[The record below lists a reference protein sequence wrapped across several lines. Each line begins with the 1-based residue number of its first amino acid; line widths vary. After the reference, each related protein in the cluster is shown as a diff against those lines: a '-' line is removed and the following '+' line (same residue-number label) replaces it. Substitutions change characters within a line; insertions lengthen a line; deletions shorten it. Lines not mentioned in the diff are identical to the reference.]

1 MTEQSK
7 PTVDF
12 ELGEKG
18 GYLEFTDPNEVLKW
32 FDEEQSK
39 WQWMNQIQE
48 ISNAFRSFSNLRQ
61 AAAKFVQQWAQNQ
74 SNPDA
79 AKNTIGS
86 LKSYFESSIPTQSL
100 WLSSSP
106 TGAFILRL
114 QKERHSLVAAGAYL
128 ALGGSYSPQSQ
139 QSLHP
144 LFLEGIIE
152 GFLYKREIDWTA
164 SAHREALEK
173 LKQQYSK
180 NISEQKRKFQE
191 IEQTNDNLNTRFDET
206 LNVKTKLLDDLHVSQ
221 GIEFKKLIE
230 THEANLKAIE
240 NAYDQKLALW
250 KPVEYWEARGRS
262 HNTKTTKFAIA
273 SGVMGVVILI
283 SLGWL
288 AYEIFLNIPPNEKP
302 QVWQI
307 GVFSVAS
314 FFGIWLERILVRLF
328 VSNIH
333 LATDAEER
341 VTMLQTYL
349 SIIREGSEF
358 APEDKK
364 LILERL
370 FHPAADGLVKD
381 DGAPPS
387 PLEMLSRGRL

>member
-7 PTVDF
+7 PTFVF

-18 GYLEFTDPNEVLKW
+18 GHLEFVDPNEVLQW
-32 FDEEQSK
+32 FDAEQSK
-39 WQWMNQIQE
+39 WQWMNKIPE
-48 ISNAFRSFSNLRQ
+48 TTSALRTFANLRQ
-61 AAAKFVQQWAQNQ
+61 AAAQFVQQWTQNQ
-74 SNPDA
+74 SNPEA
-79 AKNTIGS
+79 ANKSIVN
-86 LKSYFESSIPTQSL
+86 LKSHFESSIQTQSL

-106 TGAFILRL
+106 TGDFILKL
-114 QKERHSLVAAGAYL
+114 QKERHQLVAAGAYL
-128 ALGGSYSPQSQ
+128 ALGGAYSPQSQ

-173 LKQQYSK
+173 LKHQYSG
-180 NISEQKRKFQE
+180 NIADQKRKFNE
-191 IEQTNDNLNTRFDET
+191 IEQTNEALNSQFNET
-206 LNVKTKLLDDLHVSQ
+206 LLEKAKLLDDLHVNQ
-221 GIEFKKLIE
+221 GTEFKKLIE

-240 NAYDQKLALW
+240 NSYDQKLALR

-262 HNTKTTKFAIA
+262 HHAKTTKFAIA
-273 SGVMGVVILI
+273 SGAMGAVILI
-283 SLGWL
+283 ALGWL
-288 AYEIFLNIPPNEKP
+288 AYEIFLNVPPNEKP
-302 QVWQI
+302 QVWQV
-307 GVFSVAS
+307 GVFSVAA

-387 PLEMLSRGRL
+387 PLEMLTRR

>member
-1 MTEQSK
+1 MTAQTT
-7 PTVDF
+7 PTLVL

-18 GYLEFTDPNEVLKW
+18 GSLEFEQPNELQQWLDSEQNKW
-32 FDEEQSK
+32 H
-39 WQWMNQIQE
+39 WMSQIQE
-48 ISNAFRSFSNLRQ
+48 TSNAPTQFTQLRQ
-61 AAAKFVQQWAQNQ
+61 TSAQYIQQWSTQLSDPALAQK
-74 SNPDA
+74 SIDV
-79 AKNTIGS
+79 
-86 LKSYFESSIPTQSL
+86 LKAQLESGVNSQSL

-114 QKERHSLVAAGAYL
+114 KEDRRDLVAAGAYL
-128 ALGGSYSPQSQ
+128 ALGGAYSPHHH

-144 LFLEGIIE
+144 LFLEGIVE

-180 NISEQKRKFQE
+180 NLTDQKRKFQE
-191 IEQTNDNLNTRFDET
+191 IEKTNLELNSKFDES
-206 LNVKTKLLDDLHVSQ
+206 LVAKEKLLDGLHVEQ
-221 GIEFKKLIE
+221 GEEFRKLIE
-230 THEANLKAIE
+230 KHEANLKAIE

-262 HNTKTTKFAIA
+262 HNEKTTKFAIA
-273 SGVMGVVILI
+273 SGTMGVVILI
-283 SLGWL
+283 ALGWL
-288 AYEIFLNIPPNEKP
+288 AYEIFLNVLPNEKP
-302 QVWQI
+302 QMWQV
-307 GVFSVAS
+307 GVFSVAA

-381 DGAPPS
+381 DAAPPS
-387 PLEMLSRGRL
+387 PLEILSRGR

>member
-7 PTVDF
+7 PTFVF

-18 GYLEFTDPNEVLKW
+18 GHLEFADPNEVLQW

-39 WQWMNQIQE
+39 WQWMNQIHE
-48 ISNAFRSFSNLRQ
+48 TSSALRSFANLRQ
-61 AAAKFVQQWAQNQ
+61 TAAHFVQQWTQNQ
-74 SNPDA
+74 SNPEFE
-79 AKNTIGS
+79 KNTIVN
-86 LKSYFESSIPTQSL
+86 LKSHFESSIQTQSL

-114 QKERHSLVAAGAYL
+114 QKERHQLVAAGAYL
-128 ALGGSYSPQSQ
+128 ALGGAYSPQSQ

-152 GFLYKREIDWTA
+152 GFLYKKEIDWTA
-164 SAHREALEK
+164 TTHREALEK
-173 LKQQYSK
+173 LKQQYSR
-180 NISEQKRKFQE
+180 NLAEQKRRFQE
-191 IEQTNDNLNTRFDET
+191 IEQANDNLNTQFGET
-206 LNVKTKLLDDLHVSQ
+206 LNAKTKLLDEVHVSQ
-221 GIEFKKLIE
+221 SEEFKKLVE
-230 THEANLKAIE
+230 MHEANLKAIE

-250 KPVEYWEARGRS
+250 KPVEYWEARGRA
-262 HNTKTTKFAIA
+262 HNAKTTKFAIA
-273 SGVMGVVILI
+273 SGAMGVVVLI
-283 SLGWL
+283 ALGWL
-288 AYEIFLNIPPNEKP
+288 AYKIFLDVPPTEKP
-302 QVWQI
+302 QVWQV
-307 GVFSVAS
+307 GVFSVAA

-387 PLEMLSRGRL
+387 PLEMLSRR

>member
-1 MTEQSK
+1 MIKEIK
-7 PTVDF
+7 PILAL
-12 ELGEKG
+12 ELGAKG
-18 GYLEFTDPNEVLKW
+18 GHLEFEQPSEVQQWLASEL
-32 FDEEQSK
+32 DK
-39 WQWMNQIQE
+39 WQWMQQVPQVRNALETFRMVQNESNQYI
-48 ISNAFRSFSNLRQ
+48 
-61 AAAKFVQQWAQNQ
+61 QQWVLSQNK
-74 SNPDA
+74 PDA
-79 AKNTIGS
+79 GLEQLNS
-86 LKSYFESSIPTQSL
+86 LKSSLESAINRQSL

-106 TGAFILRL
+106 TGAFLL
-114 QKERHSLVAAGAYL
+114 QLNQDQVRGPLVAAGAYL
-128 ALGGSYSPQSQ
+128 ALGGSFSPTNEPV
-139 QSLHP
+139 HP
-144 LFLEGIIE
+144 KLFEGAVE

-164 SAHREALEK
+164 TAHREALEK
-173 LKQQYSK
+173 LKQEYSQNLADQKRK
-180 NISEQKRKFQE
+180 NIS
-191 IEQTNDNLNTRFDET
+191 IEKKNTELNTQFHEV
-206 LNVKTKLLDDLHVSQ
+206 LNGNVISLENLHKSQ
-221 GIEFKKLIE
+221 AEEFKKLIE

-262 HNTKTTKFAIA
+262 HNAKTTKFAIA
-273 SGVMGVVILI
+273 SGVTGVVILI
-283 SLGWL
+283 ALGWL
-288 AYEIFLNIPPNEKP
+288 AYEIFLNVPPNEKP
-302 QVWQI
+302 QVWQV
-307 GVFSVAS
+307 GVFSVAA

-387 PLEMLSRGRL
+387 PLEMLTRR

>member
-7 PTVDF
+7 STVVF

-18 GYLEFTDPNEVLKW
+18 GHLEFADPNEVLRW
-32 FDEEQSK
+32 FDEEQAK
-39 WQWMNQIQE
+39 WQWMNKIHE
-48 ISNAFRSFSNLRQ
+48 TSSAFRTFAGLRQ
-61 AAAKFVQQWAQNQ
+61 AAAQFVQQWTQNQ
-74 SNPDA
+74 SNPETA
-79 AKNTIGS
+79 RNLIGN
-86 LKSYFESSIPTQSL
+86 LKSHFESAIPTQPL

-114 QKERHSLVAAGAYL
+114 QNERHPLVAAGAYL
-128 ALGGSYSPQSQ
+128 ALGGAYSSQPQ

-173 LKQQYSK
+173 LKHQYSG
-180 NISEQKRKFQE
+180 NIADQKRKFNE
-191 IEQTNDNLNTRFDET
+191 IEQANESLNSQFSET
-206 LNVKTKLLDDLHVSQ
+206 LLEKAKLLDDLHVNQ
-221 GIEFKKLIE
+221 GGEFKKLIE

-240 NAYDQKLALW
+240 NAYDQKLALL
-250 KPVEYWEARGRS
+250 KPVKYWNERKKS
-262 HNTKTTKFAIA
+262 HGIKAKNFAI
-273 SGVMGVVILI
+273 SSSVVGTAVLVL
-283 SLGWL
+283 LGWL
-288 AYEIFLNIPPNEKP
+288 AYKIFINVPEGEKP
-302 QVWQI
+302 QVWQV
-307 GVFSVAS
+307 GVFSVAA
-314 FFGIWLERILVRLF
+314 FFGIWLERLLVRLF
-328 VSNIH
+328 ISNMH

-381 DGAPPS
+381 DAAPPS
-387 PLEMLSRGRL
+387 PLEILSRR

>member
-1 MTEQSK
+1 MTAQTT
-7 PTVDF
+7 PTLVL

-18 GYLEFTDPNEVLKW
+18 GSLEFEQPNELQQWLDSEQNKW
-32 FDEEQSK
+32 H
-39 WQWMNQIQE
+39 WMSQIQE
-48 ISNAFRSFSNLRQ
+48 TSNAPTQFTQLRQ
-61 AAAKFVQQWAQNQ
+61 TSALYIQQWSTQLSDPALAQK
-74 SNPDA
+74 SIDV
-79 AKNTIGS
+79 
-86 LKSYFESSIPTQSL
+86 LKAQLESGVNSQSL

-114 QKERHSLVAAGAYL
+114 KEDRRDLVAAGAYL
-128 ALGGSYSPQSQ
+128 ALGGAYSPHHH

-144 LFLEGIIE
+144 LFLEGIVE

-180 NISEQKRKFQE
+180 NLTDQKRKFQE
-191 IEQTNDNLNTRFDET
+191 IEKTNLELNSKFDES
-206 LNVKTKLLDDLHVSQ
+206 LVAKEKLLDGLHVEQ
-221 GIEFKKLIE
+221 GEEFRKLIE
-230 THEANLKAIE
+230 KHEANLKAIE

-262 HNTKTTKFAIA
+262 HNEKTTKFAIA
-273 SGVMGVVILI
+273 SGTMGVVILI
-283 SLGWL
+283 ALGWL
-288 AYEIFLNIPPNEKP
+288 AYEIFLNVLPNEKP
-302 QVWQI
+302 QMWQV
-307 GVFSVAS
+307 GVFSVAA

-381 DGAPPS
+381 DAAPPS
-387 PLEMLSRGRL
+387 PLEILSRGR

>member
-1 MTEQSK
+1 MTEQIK
-7 PTVDF
+7 PVLVL

-18 GYLEFTDPNEVLKW
+18 GHLEFEQPADVQKWLEEEQIKWHWMSQIHETSNASNQFTQLRQVVAQYLQQWTQHQSDPDVLK
-32 FDEEQSK
+32 K
-39 WQWMNQIQE
+39 TI
-48 ISNAFRSFSNLRQ
+48 
-61 AAAKFVQQWAQNQ
+61 
-74 SNPDA
+74 DA
-79 AKNTIGS
+79 
-86 LKSYFESSIPTQSL
+86 LKAHFESTILAQPL

-106 TGAFILRL
+106 TGAFLLRL
-114 QKERHSLVAAGAYL
+114 KDERHQLVAAGAYL
-128 ALGGSYSPQSQ
+128 ALGGAYSSHSQ
-139 QSLHP
+139 QQHP
-144 LFLEGIIE
+144 LILEGIIE
-152 GFLYKREIDWTA
+152 GFLYEREIDWTA
-164 SAHREALEK
+164 TAHREALEK

-180 NISEQKRKFQE
+180 NLTDQKRKFQE
-191 IEQTNDNLNTRFDET
+191 IEKTNVELNAKFDES
-206 LNVKTKLLDDLHVSQ
+206 LEAKAKLLDGLHVGQ
-221 GIEFKKLIE
+221 GEEFKKLIE
-230 THEANLKAIE
+230 KHEANLKAIE

-262 HNTKTTKFAIA
+262 HKAKTTRFAIA
-273 SGVMGVVILI
+273 SGVTGAIILI
-283 SLGWL
+283 ALGWL
-288 AYEIFLNIPPNEKP
+288 AYEIFLNVPSNEKP
-302 QVWQI
+302 QVWQV
-307 GVFSVAS
+307 GVFSVAA

-328 VSNIH
+328 ISNIH

-387 PLEMLSRGRL
+387 PLEVLSRGR

>member
-1 MTEQSK
+1 MTEQIK
-7 PTVDF
+7 PTLVL

-18 GYLEFTDPNEVLKW
+18 GHLEFNQPSEVLTW

-39 WQWMNQIQE
+39 WQWMGRINE
-48 ISNAFRSFSNLRQ
+48 ISTAPNQFANLRKVANQ
-61 AAAKFVQQWAQNQ
+61 YVQQWTQQQSEPDVVQNVI
-74 SNPDA
+74 S
-79 AKNTIGS
+79 S
-86 LKSYFESSIPTQSL
+86 LKVHFESAIPTQAL

-114 QKERHSLVAAGAYL
+114 KEERRDLVAAGAYL
-128 ALGGSYSPQSQ
+128 ALGGTYSPQQHQ
-139 QSLHP
+139 QLHP
-144 LFLEGIIE
+144 LFLEGVIE
-152 GFLYKREIDWTA
+152 GFLFKREIDWTA
-164 SAHREALEK
+164 SEHREALEK

-180 NISEQKRKFQE
+180 NLTEQKRKFQE
-191 IEQTNDNLNTRFDET
+191 IEKTNLELNSKFNES
-206 LNVKTKLLDDLHVSQ
+206 LVAKELLLDGLHVEQ
-221 GIEFKKLIE
+221 GEEFSKLIE
-230 THEANLKAIE
+230 KHEANLKAIE

-262 HNTKTTKFAIA
+262 HNAKTTKFAIA
-273 SGVMGVVILI
+273 SGVMGGVILI

-288 AYEIFLNIPPNEKP
+288 AYEIFLDVAPNEKP
-302 QVWQI
+302 QVWQV
-307 GVFSVAS
+307 GVFSVAA

-349 SIIREGSEF
+349 SIVREGSEF

-381 DGAPPS
+381 DAAPPS
-387 PLEMLSRGRL
+387 PLEILSRGR

>member
-1 MTEQSK
+1 MTEKTK
-7 PTVDF
+7 PSLVL

-18 GYLEFTDPNEVLKW
+18 GHLEFSDPNEVQKW

-39 WQWMNQIQE
+39 WHWMNQIHE
-48 ISNAFRSFSNLRQ
+48 VSSALSSFSQLRQ
-61 AAAKFVQQWAQNQ
+61 AAVQILNQWMQQTTPEAAQQ
-74 SNPDA
+74 YITA
-79 AKNTIGS
+79 LKNH
-86 LKSYFESSIPTQSL
+86 FESAVPLQSL

-114 QKERHSLVAAGAYL
+114 KEERMPLVAAGAYL
-128 ALGGSYSPQSQ
+128 ALGGAYSPQSQ
-139 QSLHP
+139 PQHP
-144 LFLEGIIE
+144 LLLEGVID

-164 SAHREALEK
+164 TSHREALEK

-180 NISEQKRKFQE
+180 NLSDQKRKYQE
-191 IEQTNDNLNTRFDET
+191 IEQANGALNTKFDE
-206 LNVKTKLLDDLHVSQ
+206 LLEAKAKLLDEQYAKQNVEFSQ
-221 GIEFKKLIE
+221 LIA
-230 THEANLKAIE
+230 THEANLKSIE

-262 HNTKTTKFAIA
+262 HGMKSTKFAIA
-273 SGVMGVVILI
+273 SVVTGVFILGL
-283 SLGWL
+283 LGWL
-288 AYEIFLNIPPNEKP
+288 AYKIFLNVPPTEKP
-302 QVWQI
+302 QVWQV
-307 GVFSVAS
+307 GVFSVAA
-314 FFGIWLERILVRLF
+314 FFSIWLERILVRLF
-328 VSNIH
+328 VSNMH
-333 LATDAEER
+333 LSTDAEER

-370 FHPAADGLVKD
+370 FHPATDGLVKD

-387 PLEMLSRGRL
+387 PIEMLSRR

>member
-1 MTEQSK
+1 MTEKIQPSLIL
-7 PTVDF
+7 

-18 GYLEFTDPNEVLKW
+18 GHLEFSDPNEVLRW
-32 FDEEQSK
+32 FDEEQAK
-39 WQWMNQIQE
+39 WQWMNPIPE
-48 ISNAFRSFSNLRQ
+48 ASSAFRKFAGLRQ
-61 AAAKFVQQWAQNQ
+61 TAAQFVQQWAQNQ
-74 SNPDA
+74 SNPETA
-79 AKNTIGS
+79 INLIS
-86 LKSYFESSIPTQSL
+86 NLKSHFESAIPTQSL

-114 QKERHSLVAAGAYL
+114 QNERHPLVAAGAYL
-128 ALGGSYSPQSQ
+128 ALGGAYSQQSQ

-173 LKQQYSK
+173 LKHQYSG
-180 NISEQKRKFQE
+180 NIADQKRKFNE
-191 IEQTNDNLNTRFDET
+191 IEQANESLNSQFNGT
-206 LNVKTKLLDDLHVSQ
+206 LLEKDKLLDDLHVNQ
-221 GIEFKKLIE
+221 GEAFKKLIE

-240 NAYDQKLALW
+240 KAYDQKLALW

-262 HNTKTTKFAIA
+262 HHAKSAKFAIA
-273 SGVMGVVILI
+273 SGVIGGVILLA
-283 SLGWL
+283 LGWL
-288 AYEIFLNIPPNEKP
+288 AYEIFLNVPVGEKP
-302 QVWQI
+302 QVWQV
-307 GVFSVAS
+307 GVFSVAA

-387 PLEMLSRGRL
+387 PLEILTRR